1 MINDT
6 LFSQQ
11 LSNSGLSG
19 IRRAGSVTSCLSQTS
34 VAQGSINN
42 LQQASRVFGE
52 IRQAFQNTFL
62 KRTNANTQAAIWRRK
77 TAKQLL
83 SGNASPFLALVG
95 VTLASGPGIVTKQDE
110 LEFVCKEIQKSARK
124 TLISLEDIN
133 EESGVPNVDKDRAS
147 SSDEEQSSSG
157 YSWSLKDFEF
167 SSVIAK
173 GCNAVVKA
181 AKFKDTVLASFAG
194 LAYNGIDDAT
204 EEDVKRETLV
214 KQKVSQSTI
223 NTEESFVKPREE
235 LSSVKN
241 ERQMMSSEKA
251 IRATKVDRYPLAI
264 KQMFNYD
271 IESNAQIIFRA
282 MYREIVVARESSL
295 PDEIAEWSRGLHS
308 RKKTLPPHPNIIEMP
323 LAFTDYIPNSSEAMD
338 LYPDALPQRL
348 NPNGAGRNMSLFLV
362 MKRYDCTLREF
373 LESFKDSD
381 GKLTLSWKTSL
392 ILLTQL
398 MEGITHMVNH
408 EIAHRDLKSD
418 NILVNRAFSNTIV
431 GEKEAR
437 SQNYQF
443 PNLVIT
449 DFGCCLADS
458 KLGLKLPYTSY
469 ETDRGGNIALM
480 APEVINAEPGIFS
493 SIDYSKADVWSAG
506 AIAYELFGAPNP
518 FYMENNMNKRA
529 NRKSAFSRYVADKSQ
544 CNLHITI

>member
-1 MINDT
+1 MT
-6 LFSQQ
+6 Q
-11 LSNSGLSG
+11 NSG
-19 IRRAGSVTSCLSQTS
+19 
-34 VAQGSINN
+34 AQASINN

-52 IRQAFQNTFL
+52 IRQAFQNVFL
-62 KRTNANTQAAIWRRK
+62 KRTNANTQAAVWRRK

-83 SGNASPFLALVG
+83 TGNASPFLALVG

-110 LEFVCKEIQKSARK
+110 LEFVCKEIQKSAKK

-133 EESGVPNVDKDRAS
+133 EETVTQPLENDRLADGDNDDS
-147 SSDEEQSSSG
+147 PQSSG
-157 YSWSLKDFEF
+157 YSWSLSDFEL

-181 AKFKDTVLASFAG
+181 AKFKDTVLASFSG
-194 LAYNGIDDAT
+194 LAYNANVQVN
-204 EEDVKRETLV
+204 EEDILKEIIANDE
-214 KQKVSQSTI
+214 VSNKKI
-223 NTEESFVKPREE
+223 ETEESFIKPDVKIKPAP
-235 LSSVKN
+235 SQKKTT
-241 ERQMMSSEKA
+241 SSEKNVKINKA
-251 IRATKVDRYPLAI
+251 AEYPWAI

-271 IESNAQIIFRA
+271 IESNAQFIFRA
-282 MYREIVVARESSL
+282 MYREIVVARDTSL
-295 PDEIAEWSRGLHS
+295 PDGIAEWSRGLHS

-323 LAFTDYIPNSSEAMD
+323 LAFTDFIPNSSEAMD

-373 LESFKDSD
+373 LESVKDGD
-381 GKLTLSWKTSL
+381 GKLAINWKTSL

-418 NILVNRAFSNTIV
+418 NILVNRTMSSPPLDT
-431 GEKEAR
+431 KEA
-437 SQNYQF
+437 QYQF
-443 PNLVIT
+443 PHLVIS

-480 APEVINAEPGIFS
+480 APEVKNAEPGIFT

-518 FYMENNMNKRA
+518 FYTENNIRRKGNKK
-529 NRKSAFSRYVADKSQ
+529 NPFSRYGK
-544 CNLHITI
+544 